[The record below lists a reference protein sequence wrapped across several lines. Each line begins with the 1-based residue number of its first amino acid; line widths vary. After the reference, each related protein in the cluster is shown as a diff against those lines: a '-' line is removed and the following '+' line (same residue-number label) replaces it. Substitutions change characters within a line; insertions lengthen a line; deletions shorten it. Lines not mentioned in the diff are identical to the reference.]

1 MFVLTLYI
9 LKKRINKDKG
19 LMTLIKK
26 RILKKLPKLLFLV
39 MIVKYLFIKTI
50 IV

>member
-26 RILKKLPKLLFLV
+26 RILKNYQNSYF
-39 MIVKYLFIKTI
+39 
-50 IV
+50 